1 MRLSSCMKRFFLYF
15 IFAAMAISAL
25 AQSIGDDPAYRA
37 LMVRQS
43 ALKSSQDS
51 LQSLLSS
58 ARASFEDA
66 SDKQRET
73 ISQTIVRLEGEIY
86 DMRSKMSRIGS
97 DIAAIE
103 QQYAERSLQS
113 EALKPAPE
121 SAVLY
126 DNLFFKDNLAS
137 GDIAKLRSV
146 PGIET
151 KVRQIVSSIEPLYAR
166 LVEIKMMYD
175 RSILQSEVDALKN
188 EAEGIVVKIEALD
201 KQIGELW
208 LPVYNF
214 SLDTYLVLLDKVGA
228 QDRTMLESLENEWRD
243 VRRTEA
249 FAVENSMAPNLAA
262 FDVERALLVS
272 YQKALAKVLDLTVA
286 YNVLTSS
293 KVMPVSKDMPIIK
306 FLPRVL
312 TIYSPIQTGIKYLS
326 DNPNDLPEAIIP
338 ATGNYYSVQIS
349 LLSAMPSSL
358 DMFKGAFPLQYL
370 KTADGKFRFMA
381 GGFHTYAEAAKGLS
395 VLTKAGYRAPV
406 IVAFRDGDW
415 ISPLKAKAYDATKT
429 AVASTDGASYRI
441 DVMTKDPSVAEK
453 LRGVVD
459 MHAKGKSISRIAE
472 GDSLHFT
479 IMQFASK
486 EEAEVI
492 AQIIRERVEANVT
505 VDKIEN

>member
-15 IFAAMAISAL
+15 IFAVMVISAL
-25 AQSIGDDPAYRA
+25 AQSLGDDLAYRA
-37 LMVRQS
+37 LVARQS
-43 ALKSSQDS
+43 ALKASQDS
-51 LQSLLSS
+51 LQSLLGS

-66 SDKQRET
+66 TEEKRDA
-73 ISQTIVRLEGEIY
+73 ISQSIVRLEGEIY
-86 DMRSKMSRIGS
+86 DMRSKMSRVGS

-113 EALKPAPE
+113 EALKPVAQ

-137 GDIAKLRSV
+137 GDITKLRSV
-146 PGIET
+146 LGIET
-151 KVRQIVSSIEPLYAR
+151 KVRQLATLIDPLYAR
-166 LVEIKMMYD
+166 LTEIKTMYD
-175 RSILQSEVDALKN
+175 RSILQSEVDALKT
-188 EAEGIVVKIEALD
+188 EAAGVSSKIEVID

-214 SLDTYLVLLDKVGA
+214 SLDTYLVLLDKAGA
-228 QDRTMLESLENEWRD
+228 QDRTLLESLENEWRD
-243 VRRTEA
+243 VRRTET

-262 FDVERALLVS
+262 FDVERALLIS
-272 YQKALAKVLDLTVA
+272 YQKALAKVLGLNVA

-293 KVMPVSKDMPIIK
+293 KVVPISKEMPIVK

-312 TIYSPIQTGIKYLS
+312 TIYSPIQTGITYPS
-326 DNPNDLPEAIIP
+326 DNPIDLPEAIIP
-338 ATGNYYSVQIS
+338 ATGNYYAVQIS

-370 KTADGKFRFMA
+370 KTAEGKFRFMA

-395 VLTKAGYRAPV
+395 VLAKAGYRAPV

-415 ISPLKAKAYDATKT
+415 ISPLKAKIHD
-429 AVASTDGASYRI
+429 VAPTVGASADGVAYRI
-441 DVMTKDPSVAEK
+441 DVVTKDMSVAEK

-459 MHAKGKSISRIAE
+459 MHAKGKSIARIAE

-479 IMQFASK
+479 ITQFASK

-492 AQIIRERVEANVT
+492 AQIIRERVEADVT
-505 VDKIEN
+505 VDKMEN